1 MWLYNRYSVAKVA
14 IYEQSVNVNRIVI
27 IIYCLMIW
35 YNYSIIVLIISIEYD
50 IIE

>member
-1 MWLYNRYSVAKVA
+1 MWLYNRYSIVKVA
-14 IYEQSVNVNRIVI
+14 NYEQSVNVNRIVI

-35 YNYSIIVLIISIEYD
+35 YDYSIIVLIISVICD